1 MEFSYEDLSI
11 DPSTL
16 TRKKK
21 YNDYV
26 EKEYFDNFKKNTLI
40 NEISYEYIGF
50 NYKNNNEYF
59 GIYKSPTKDNL
70 YYCYQQIQSIYKYNF
85 WLSFAK
91 QPVITGNERID
102 KALPFLKNF
111 KTGCYSFSEVLR
123 LNYKPLHDYDNYK
136 LYVVF
141 AVSAN
146 EEYIKKGKIYPID
159 IEMCYTLSIS
169 TQSRLPMS
177 AHMGIFRSCYYY
189 KEPTFDFEK
198 LIVYTNYIRLS
209 DSFQINK
216 DKIVNLKDKI
226 IHSGISVEIHKFGF
240 FITKILHPSIIFMK
254 FTPIENAKKLLKDK
268 LIFKEKNEVVFNY
281 KEDKYDYKNE
291 KFDIKWLHFHDNE
304 KSIEIEIDKNIVDFN
319 PTIVVD
325 GSKRRSK
332 RKSKR
337 KSKKRSS
344 KRKSKKRSSKR
355 KSKRRSN

>member
-1 MEFSYEDLSI
+1 MQFTYEDLLI
-11 DPSTL
+11 DSYPST
-16 TRKKK
+16 TRKEK
-21 YNDYV
+21 YNNYV

-40 NEISYEYIGF
+40 DDISYEYINF
-50 NYKNNNEYF
+50 NYKNNDLYF

-91 QPVITGNERID
+91 QPVLKYGRFEQQ
-102 KALPFLKNF
+102 LPFLKDF
-111 KTGCYSFSEVLR
+111 TTGCYSFSEVLR
-123 LNYKPLHDYDNYK
+123 LNYKPLHNYDNYK

-141 AVSAN
+141 AVSAD

-169 TQSRLPMS
+169 NESRLPMS

-189 KEPTFDFEK
+189 KEPE
-198 LIVYTNYIRLS
+198 LNLIRLNDYRMS

-240 FITKILHPSIIFMK
+240 FITKKLDPSIKFMK
-254 FTPIENAKKLLKDK
+254 FTPIENAKELLKDK
-268 LIFKEKNEVVFNY
+268 LIFKEKNEVVSNY
-281 KEDKYDYKNE
+281 KEDNYDYKNE
-291 KFDIKWLHFHDNE
+291 KFDIKWLHFHDDD

-325 GSKRRSK
+325 GSKKRNSKRRSK

-337 KSKKRSS
+337 RS